1 MTRARDLVCLT
12 LPWLLAGCTDEAGR
26 EPPPPAEGHAT
37 GAAPTAAP
45 STEALDRTGTGETGV
60 ATASG
65 ETAGSTATGQ
75 AAAEKHRGPCK
86 ITWSDGT
93 TVRFKYRDS
102 GGSVYVDQDG
112 DGKRDMCGRFSVADG
127 KTTSVSIDI
136 GCEGKSDVKIR
147 PKYADDANL
156 AEATYTTVEGDE
168 KKKHRVTLVTMPSFA
183 GLDPGYPLWARR
195 KNIDLT
201 IRDGLVRRAR
211 IEKTTGG
218 AKATKVD
225 FAYDDE
231 GRIKRVTEDSG
242 DDGSV
247 DSRFDYTYDDRGNVT
262 RIRAKS
268 GDEKRTARIDY
279 SCWK

>member
-1 MTRARDLVCLT
+1 MSRARDLVCLA
-12 LPWLLAGCTDEAGR
+12 LPWLLTGCTDDAKR
-26 EPPPPAEGHAT
+26 EPPPPAGERAT
-37 GAAPTAAP
+37 GAAPTAAR
-45 STEALDRTGTGETGV
+45 STEAPGHTGTGEVGAT
-60 ATASG
+60 TASA
-65 ETAGSTATGQ
+65 ETAGSTATGEPST
-75 AAAEKHRGPCK
+75 EKHRGPCK

-93 TVRFKYRDS
+93 TVRFKYRDT
-102 GGSVYVDQDG
+102 GGSVYVDENG

-127 KTTSVSIDI
+127 KTKSVSIDL
-136 GCEGKSDVKIR
+136 GCEGKTDVKIR

-168 KKKHRVTLVTMPSFA
+168 QKKHRVTLVTMPSFA

-211 IEKTTGG
+211 IEKPEGG
-218 AKATKVD
+218 AKATLVE

-231 GRIKRVTEDSG
+231 GRIKRITEDSG

-247 DSRFDYTYDDRGNVT
+247 DSSFDYTYDDRGNVT
-262 RIRAKS
+262 RVRAKS
-268 GDEKRTARIDY
+268 GDKKRTARIDY